1 MFLVKLLNS
10 KMEILIQEIIS
21 SLYEID
27 SAIDKGHKL
36 TAKELISKLE
46 NKLLALATT
55 TNN

>member
-46 NKLLALATT
+46 KKILAIT
-55 TNN
+55 TND

>member
-46 NKLLALATT
+46 NKILATT
-55 TNN
+55 TNNDY

>member
-1 MFLVKLLNS
+1 
-10 KMEILIQEIIS
+10 MEILIQEIIS

-46 NKLLALATT
+46 KKILAIT

>member
-1 MFLVKLLNS
+1 
-10 KMEILIQEIIS
+10 MEILLQEIIS

-46 NKLLALATT
+46 NKLLAQLT
-55 TNN
+55 TNNDY